1 MLCMYA
7 GAGAALAHGSFQADR
22 RAAELLGTT
31 TAGSRIAPAWTLVG
45 GSPATAWASCTP
57 GLRHPE
63 QDRAR
68 LSICDASRERPSWS
82 RTEGVIAQL
91 GSAVKNKVRT

>member
-7 GAGAALAHGSFQADR
+7 GAGQALAHGSFQADR
-22 RAAELLGTT
+22 RAAELLNTT

-45 GSPATAWASCTP
+45 GSPADAWASCTP
-57 GLRHPE
+57 GLRDPE

-68 LSICDASRERPSWS
+68 LPQITTPRE
-82 RTEGVIAQL
+82 
-91 GSAVKNKVRT
+91 SAPRGAGLRAL